1 MELTCPF
8 VPHAQTSST
17 VLEHF
22 KSCPEGLSSA
32 EATNRLLRDGPNEL
46 RGDNVVHWYKI
57 LLEQVFNSITFIL
70 IAAAVVSLATGDYVS
85 GGVIVFVIAM
95 NVSIGF
101 AQEFKSEKTMDAL
114 RKMSAPT
121 ANVLR
126 NGRITT
132 IPARETVI
140 GDVLVFADG
149 DQVIADARLLE
160 AVNLRVDE
168 ALLTGESIPASKQT
182 LPIQD
187 VAASLAERKNM
198 VYKSCV
204 VSGGRGSA
212 VVVSVGMGTEIGKIS
227 HAVSAPKTEKT
238 PLQKR
243 MIYLA
248 YALFF
253 AAIILALVIF
263 AVNGF
268 NIDHNTILYAVSVS
282 VAIIPEGLVA
292 VVTVTMSAGIRR
304 MSHKAAIVR
313 KLHAL
318 ELLGSVSNICSDKTG
333 TITQGKMMVT
343 HLWSHGQVYG
353 VTGAGV
359 IPEGTIYPLSSAVA
373 NTTSQICPPDTSITG
388 DNLLNE
394 VLLCGCLAS
403 NASIQKDADN
413 VWFGNGDPT
422 EVALVAAAHKAG
434 LKRLELISTDQ
445 SPTELI
451 QSMCPPIQTVAPDIC
466 NHDAQLLSVLQQQA
480 NTLPILH
487 FLGELPFESQVKRM
501 SAFYLFNVDASVVR
515 TSGVVPATNRN
526 NNVSTVKMFTKG
538 ALETVLP
545 ICSHIWQASADGSL
559 KLEPMS
565 ENILQNLERVS
576 LEFSAQGLRVLALA
590 SRVFQQ
596 DEVTTFAH
604 KMQALPDFRADF
616 EKDLHLLGLAGLL
629 DPPRPQSGPAV
640 SMCRKAGI
648 TVHMATGDHPAT
660 ATAISKL
667 VGILPADSDMSD
679 PISATEVSIPV
690 AQLVMHARDF
700 DAKSDEEV
708 DALVELPRVLA
719 RCSPETKV
727 KLVKA
732 LHRRNRRVAMT
743 GDGVNDAAALRAA
756 DVGIAMGLAGSDVT
770 KQVAEIVLTD
780 DNFQSI
786 VVAIEEGRRIFANLT
801 KFIVHLLSANVA
813 ETIALVVGLAFLGDD
828 ERTVFPMSPIHVLWV
843 NMVTST
849 PPALG
854 LGLEKP
860 SPHGMEVPP
869 RPAEQG
875 LFTHEVLADIFVAGI
890 IQGALTIAAY
900 AIVLYGTSGPTEF
913 TSVCNQ
919 EGASSEVVEFCSEVY
934 RARATCFTTLC
945 VLILIHAY
953 NCRDARQSVFKSKI
967 MDNRWLFWS
976 FVFGIVTLFPIIY
989 VPWFNVPVF
998 QHKPI
1003 SWEWG
1008 VVVCAAVIFEVL
1020 YELYKLYKRR
1030 VWFPERGHQL
1040 QRRGARGIM

>member
-1 MELTCPF
+1 
-8 VPHAQTSST
+8 
-17 VLEHF
+17 
-22 KSCPEGLSSA
+22 
-32 EATNRLLRDGPNEL
+32 
-46 RGDNVVHWYKI
+46 
-57 LLEQVFNSITFIL
+57 
-70 IAAAVVSLATGDYVS
+70 
-85 GGVIVFVIAM
+85 
-95 NVSIGF
+95 
-101 AQEFKSEKTMDAL
+101 
-114 RKMSAPT
+114 MSAPT

-126 NGRITT
+126 DGRITT
-132 IPARETVI
+132 IPARETVV
-140 GDVLVFADG
+140 GDVLVFTDG

-168 ALLTGESIPASKQT
+168 ALLTGESVPASKQT
-182 LPIQD
+182 LPID
-187 VAASLAERKNM
+187 DLEASLAERKNM

-212 VVVSVGMGTEIGKIS
+212 VVVSIGMDTEIGKIS

-263 AVNGF
+263 AVNKF

-343 HLWSHGQVYG
+343 HLWSHEQVYG
-353 VTGAGV
+353 VTGVGV
-359 IPEGTIYPLSSAVA
+359 IPEGKIYPLESPDSNPLQAA
-373 NTTSQICPPDTSITG
+373 PTNTAEARDS
-388 DNLLNE
+388 LLIE
-394 VLLCGCLAS
+394 ALLCGCLAS
-403 NASIQKDADN
+403 NASIQKDSDN

-422 EVALVAAAHKAG
+422 EVALISAAHKVG
-434 LKRLELISTDQ
+434 LKRHELMTKDQ
-445 SPTELI
+445 SPLELL
-451 QSMCPPIQTVAPDIC
+451 QNMCPPAQTVAPEISKQ
-466 NHDAQLLSVLQQQA
+466 NTQLLSILQQQT
-480 NTLPILH
+480 NTLPALQ

-501 SAFYLFNVDASVVR
+501 SSFYLFNVDASVVCPGG
-515 TSGVVPATNRN
+515 TGTAGSMN
-526 NNVSTVKMFTKG
+526 NNVSVVKMFTKG

-545 ICSHIWQASADGSL
+545 LCSHIWQTNAADGTP
-559 KLEPMS
+559 KLEPMTEEMLS
-565 ENILQNLERVS
+565 HLESVS
-576 LEFSAQGLRVLALA
+576 LQFSAQGLRVLALA
-590 SRVFQQ
+590 SRICQQ
-596 DEVTTFAH
+596 DEVTTFAD
-604 KMQALPDFRADF
+604 KIQALPDFRADF

-629 DPPRPQSGPAV
+629 DPPRQQSGPAV
-640 SMCRKAGI
+640 ALCHKAGI

-667 VGILPADSDMSD
+667 VGILPADSDMSQ
-679 PISATEVSIPV
+679 PLSAGEVSVPV
-690 AQLVMHARDF
+690 AQLVMHAREF
-700 DAKSDEEV
+700 DAKTDEQI

-719 RCSPETKV
+719 RCSPDTKV

-780 DNFQSI
+780 DNFNSI

-828 ERTVFPMSPIHVLWV
+828 GRTVFPMSPIHVLWV

-869 RPAEQG
+869 RPASQG
-875 LFTHEVLADIFVAGI
+875 LFTPEVLADIFVAGG

-900 AIVLYGTSGPTEF
+900 AIVLYGTPGATAF
-913 TSVCNQ
+913 TSACNE
-919 EGASSEVVEFCSEVY
+919 EGASAEIVESCTEVY

-945 VLILIHAY
+945 ILILIHAY
-953 NCRDARQSVFKSKI
+953 NCRDARQSVFKSKLT
-967 MDNRWLFWS
+967 DNRWLFWS

-1008 VVVCAAVIFEVL
+1008 IVIAAAVIFEVL

-1030 VWFPERGHQL
+1030 IWFPEQPRKSRGQL
-1040 QRRGARGIM
+1040 QRRSAREIELNVPLPV